1 MLPVK
6 LILCPTDFSE
16 PSEEGLTVARELA
29 SHFGCDLLLV
39 HVLPVVPALPTD
51 PTFVFNVPEYERA
64 LHTDAAARLAKM
76 AQDTVAKG
84 VKTRTTVGHGDAGIE
99 IVRIAQEEGADL
111 IVIATHGLTGWRH
124 VMFGSVAEK
133 VVRLAHCSVLS
144 VRAKREK

>member
-29 SHFGCDLLLV
+29 SHFGCDLLLA
-39 HVLPVVPALPTD
+39 HVLPVLPALPTD
-51 PTFVFNVPEYERA
+51 PNFVFNVPEYERA
-64 LHTDAAARLAKM
+64 LHADAAEKLAKM
-76 AQDTVAKG
+76 AQAAGAKG
-84 VKTRTTVGHGDAGIE
+84 VNTRTTVGHGDAGIE

-111 IVIATHGLTGWRH
+111 VVIATHGLTGWRH

-133 VVRLAHCSVLS
+133 VVQLAHCSVLS

>member
-29 SHFGCDLLLV
+29 SHFGCDLLLA

-51 PTFVFNVPEYERA
+51 PNFVFNVPEYERA
-64 LHTDAAARLAKM
+64 LHADAAAKLAEM
-76 AQDTVAKG
+76 AQASAAKG

-99 IVRIAQEEGADL
+99 IVRIAQEESADL

-144 VRAKREK
+144 VRARREK

>member
-29 SHFGCDLLLV
+29 SHFGCDLLLA

-51 PTFVFNVPEYERA
+51 PNFVFNVPEYERA
-64 LHTDAAARLAKM
+64 LHADAAAKLAEM
-76 AQDTVAKG
+76 AQASAAKG
-84 VKTRTTVGHGDAGIE
+84 VTTRTTVGHGDAGIE
-99 IVRIAQEEGADL
+99 IVRIAQEESADL

-144 VRAKREK
+144 VRARREK